1 MEKKSLIIWCY
12 LINVIRLESKG
23 GIMKEYL
30 VTTDYGQWNNIWIV
44 LASDS
49 KDAINQVWEF
59 YYKFMNKEIDVDN
72 KEVGY
77 NMYKPIAKSDIKA
90 RSLGS
95 LHTEYGKIINVN

>member
-1 MEKKSLIIWCY
+1 
-12 LINVIRLESKG
+12 
-23 GIMKEYL
+23 MKEYL
-30 VTTDYGQWNNIWIV
+30 VTTDYGQYNNKWIV

-49 KDAINQVWEF
+49 KDAINQVWE
-59 YYKFMNKEIDVDN
+59 YHYKFMNDEIKEEN

-95 LHTEYGKIINVN
+95 LHTESGKIINVN

>member
-1 MEKKSLIIWCY
+1 
-12 LINVIRLESKG
+12 
-23 GIMKEYL
+23 MKEYL
-30 VTTDYGQWNNIWIV
+30 VTTDYGQYNNKWIV

-49 KDAINQVWEF
+49 KDAINQVWE
-59 YYKFMNKEIDVDN
+59 YHYKAMNDGLKEEN

-77 NMYKPIAKSDIKA
+77 NMYKLITKNDIKA

>member
-1 MEKKSLIIWCY
+1 
-12 LINVIRLESKG
+12 
-23 GIMKEYL
+23 MKEYL
-30 VTTDYGQWNNIWIV
+30 VTTDYGQYNNKWIV

-49 KDAINQVWEF
+49 KDAINQVWDF
-59 YYKFMNKEIDVDN
+59 YYKDMNEGLIEEN

>member
-1 MEKKSLIIWCY
+1 
-12 LINVIRLESKG
+12 
-23 GIMKEYL
+23 MKEYL
-30 VTTDYGQWNNIWIV
+30 VTTDYGQYNNKWIV

-59 YYKFMNKEIDVDN
+59 YYKDMNDGLKEEN

-77 NMYKPIAKSDIKA
+77 NMYKLITKNDIKA

-95 LHTEYGKIINVN
+95 LHTEDGNIINVN